1 MKRKFGFEIGNTNLK
16 IDNKQHIQY
25 INFKLAILGQPTLEC
40 TDDSD
45 GFIELFDDIIVNY
58 REKSRIANDNNAPI
72 HNRINAFFNHY
83 FADCDNVP
91 AAICDSFH
99 LDYHGL
105 ARVLSL
111 PVNSNVYKN
120 DYISSYRIKQG
131 VLHNP
136 KNDRRTTKGSFH
148 IVEGDLAIPYDK
160 KIVPKNTFCKL
171 YEAAISPPQE
181 LLKFP
186 FTADQKQSAYGF
198 VSLLVKPIVVPEV
211 PNFASE
217 RCSEI
222 LFVAPAG
229 NVSNLDFVE
238 SVFGNAGDPSI
249 HSNDAGIDID
259 GWTGLTGYI
268 LLAPHLTKLK
278 KIDVGLPHYNDA
290 TERQRR
296 DGMCYKSE
304 DELYNDGIPFKITCR
319 DHSGIAVTLI
329 ADNYF
334 GYSKKE
340 IKTQISFA
348 ANLFGNVEE
357 EHAGGTLAFQR
368 VNLGEQYYASRD
380 GELTGYN
387 FDEVKQLFAYKM
399 NLKPQNY
406 GVDKTYDNI
415 IYLPENINIDL
426 ISAKI
431 NWQYLD
437 EAQQLK
443 LLPNHYY
450 ILPNGTKI
458 HLERHPAAPAWKMVK
473 TNAEGKFMHKPC
485 TVSGGGKSEISKVLD
500 NAIIYGSYYAQD
512 LEKDL
517 DLVQQIL
524 DHDFADRFIVNPNID
539 RPSRPILSVE
549 RTLGS
554 VIKLLTPSVLFT
566 KQHNDFIKTIPSHI
580 KALVFMVKRFYM
592 PEWGDDW
599 RSHFSVDEIN
609 GKPGNAINFNNRK
622 IRPSHL
628 RVGFKPD
635 GSWRI
640 FKLRMDFM
648 PTEKLQLEDDI
659 SASITV
665 PGKAIGMRA
674 DKSYKFTT
682 NCEYRF
688 FQRPDDAIHKGFD
701 KRAERDLSGDN
712 LFVTNYRPLTK
723 ADAQEI
729 KDDIMSYIAYSEPV
743 VNHIEA
749 FLEND
754 DEYCIISSE
763 PRIVDGKI
771 SKNPRYL
778 ENRRDISC
786 PINTYLADIGIRF
799 SRKVP
804 LNKPIYHPVDVVLPG
819 RRNNPASV
827 DGDKHIR
834 PLSVYNPLHYQE
846 LPELFMD
853 YISSLTG
860 KSPSTTG
867 AGSEGALTKAPFNM
881 LLPIYDLNSA
891 LLSYILSGYNTFTT
905 PAGYIGNK
913 ARVDHDITMLIP
925 ELWARF
931 DKDEYNPQ
939 KLIEEG
945 ALEKIEDFEYNGKMI
960 PASILGYRITK
971 HFTTQYFGKIFDEPQ
986 SIFSEDIL
994 KPEMQNMKDFVD
1006 GVLNIHEAH
1015 KKTAESYFIDGSIE
1029 AAIPPLKAL
1038 LHLMTDR
1045 DYQGYTLQ
1053 DKAFRQLFDK
1063 QYVLTSDWYKKRL
1076 RNKQAVNMVI
1086 MDRKINNLKAFVNDP
1101 INAEI
1106 VKECK
1111 YTEKLESAIARKVH
1125 YASAA
1130 YLDELV
1136 GTIGAEPIMLGQ

>member
-1 MKRKFGFEIGNTNLK
+1 MKRKFGFEIGNTDLQINSA
-16 IDNKQHIQY
+16 QQIQY
-25 INFKLAILGQPTLEC
+25 INFKLAMLGQPTLKLADG
-40 TDDSD
+40 TDKL
-45 GFIELFDDIIVNY
+45 IKLFDDIIINY
-58 REKSRIANDNNAPI
+58 RERKRNNADDNAPI
-72 HNRINAFFNHY
+72 HNRINAFFNNY
-83 FADCDNVP
+83 FSDCKQRPV
-91 AAICDSFH
+91 AISDSFH
-99 LDYHGL
+99 LDYYGL
-105 ARVLSL
+105 ARMLSL
-111 PVNSNVYKN
+111 PIEKN
-120 DYISSYRIKQG
+120 IYQNEYISSYRIKQG

-148 IVEGDLAIPYDK
+148 IVSGDLAVPNDK
-160 KIVPKNTFCKL
+160 KEVPKATFCKL
-171 YEAAISPPQE
+171 YQAALQPPQT
-181 LLKFP
+181 LRQFP
-186 FTADQKQSAYGF
+186 ISADQENPAYGF
-198 VSLLVKPIVVPEV
+198 VSLLVKPVVVPEV
-211 PNFASE
+211 PGFSSE
-217 RCSEI
+217 KCSEI

-249 HSNDAGIDID
+249 HSNDAGIDVD
-259 GWTGLTGYI
+259 GWTGLSGYI

-278 KIDVGLPHYNDA
+278 KIDLALPHYSQASD
-290 TERQRR
+290 RQRR
-296 DGMCYKSE
+296 DGMCYKSA
-304 DELYNDGIPFKITCR
+304 DELYNDGQPFKITCR
-319 DHSGIAVTLI
+319 DQSGVAVTII

-340 IKTQISFA
+340 IKAQISFA

-380 GELTGYN
+380 GELTGYS
-387 FDEVKQLFAYKM
+387 FDEVKQLFAFKM
-399 NLKPQNY
+399 NIMAQNY
-406 GVDKTYDNI
+406 GIDKQYDNI
-415 IYLPENINIDL
+415 IYLPENIIIDL

-431 NWQYLD
+431 SWHYLD
-437 EAQQLK
+437 EEQQLK

-458 HLERHPAAPAWKMVK
+458 HLEKHPAAPAWKMVK

-517 DLVQQIL
+517 DEVQKIL
-524 DHDFADRFIVNPNID
+524 ERDFGDRFIVNPNVG

-554 VIKLLTPSVLFT
+554 VIKLLTPSALF
-566 KQHNDFIKTIPSHI
+566 KKEHNDYVKAIPSHI

-592 PEWGDDW
+592 PEWQDDW

-628 RVGFKPD
+628 RIGFKAD
-635 GSWRI
+635 GAWRI

-665 PGKAIGMRA
+665 PGKAIAARS
-674 DKSYKFTT
+674 DRSYKFTT

-701 KRAERDLSGDN
+701 KRAEMDLAADN
-712 LFVTNYRPLTK
+712 LFVTNYRPITK
-723 ADAQEI
+723 QDAQEI
-729 KDDIMSYIAYSEPV
+729 KDDIMSYITYSQPV
-743 VNHIEA
+743 VDHIES
-749 FLEND
+749 FLAGT
-754 DEYCIISSE
+754 DEYCIVSSE

-778 ENRRDISC
+778 ENRRDISQ
-786 PINTYLADIGIRF
+786 PINTYIAETGMRF
-799 SRKVP
+799 RRKLP
-804 LNKPIYHPVDVVLPG
+804 LNQALYKPVDVVLPG
-819 RRNNPASV
+819 RRNNPAGSEN
-827 DGDKHIR
+827 GKRIR

-891 LLSYILSGYNTFTT
+891 LLSYILSDYDTFST
-905 PAGYIGNK
+905 PAGYIGSHG
-913 ARVDHDITMLIP
+913 RVDHDITMLMP
-925 ELWARF
+925 ELWARL
-931 DKDEYNPQ
+931 DAEDCQPE
-939 KLIEEG
+939 KLIAEG
-945 ALEKIEDFEYNGKMI
+945 SLEKIADFEYEGQLI
-960 PASILGYRITK
+960 PASRLGYRITQ
-971 HFTTQYFGKIFDEPQ
+971 HFATQYLGKIFDEPQ
-986 SIFSEDIL
+986 SIFSEDLL
-994 KPEMQNMKDFVD
+994 KPELQSMADFAD
-1006 GVLNIHEAH
+1006 GVLNIAAAH
-1015 KKTAESYFIDGSIE
+1015 KKVAESYFADGSIKY
-1029 AAIPPLKAL
+1029 AIPPLEAL
-1038 LHLMTDR
+1038 LHLMAER
-1045 DYQGYTLQ
+1045 PYQGYRL
-1053 DKAFRQLFDK
+1053 DDPAFRALFTR
-1063 QYVLTSDWYKKRL
+1063 QAVLESDWYKKRL
-1076 RNKQAVNMVI
+1076 LNKQAVNDII
-1086 MDRKINNLKAFVNDP
+1086 MARKIANLESFVANP
-1101 INAEI
+1101 NNAEI
-1106 VKECK
+1106 VATHHYDAQLKN
-1111 YTEKLESAIARKVH
+1111 AIKRRAY
-1125 YASAA
+1125 YASDD
-1130 YLDELV
+1130 YLTALV
-1136 GTIGAEPIMLGQ
+1136 GTVGAEDIMLR